1 MVQIVRLVTRAERK
15 KRLAAAALRDH
26 IRAFLADPEEELTAP
41 RRRVALRFVEVL
53 DAQANPDT
61 SEGKWHGGFSMLS
74 RKATQLVWERIK
86 NLPSEERPVQV
97 RDAFMA
103 LMLNLQQDTGAC
115 ELTREEIADMVGCA
129 PGNISRIMS
138 TLERMGVVRRERVK
152 VDGLRGRG
160 VVTYIVNPEVAW
172 NGHLSGR
179 QAAIDASPTPPLL
192 KLMKGGID

>member
-15 KRLAAAALRDH
+15 KRLAAEALRDH
-26 IRAFLADPEEELTAP
+26 IKAFLADPEEEFSP
-41 RRRVALRFVEVL
+41 SRRRSALKLIEVL
-53 DAQANPDT
+53 DAHANPDV
-61 SEGKWHGGFSMLS
+61 SEGKWPGGFSMLS
-74 RKATQLVWERIK
+74 RKATEFIWDRIK

-97 RDAFMA
+97 RDAFMT

-115 ELTREEIADMVGCA
+115 ELTREEIADRVGCA
-129 PGNISRIMS
+129 PNDISRIMS
-138 TLERMGVVRRERVK
+138 TLERMGVVRRDRVK

-172 NGHLSGR
+172 NGHLAGR